1 MSMEPSSL
9 LLVALDAYYMHY
21 LYPYSSFLFTDASTV
36 TKSINFKSSGRL
48 GVQQNFSSRFLL
60 LTQQW
65 MASRSW
71 RFKPRIAMDK
81 KHNARPEKIKYDNP
95 SYSF

>member
-9 LLVALDAYYMHY
+9 ILVALDAYYMHY
-21 LYPYSSFLFTDASTV
+21 LCPYSSFLFTDTSTV

-48 GVQQNFSSRFLL
+48 VAQQVKSRFSL